1 MSHSVFT
8 QIHEIGLITQR
19 LGHSLYKSQC
29 FEVAGAPD
37 GLDPNGV
44 KIALGGGWGDTD
56 QARYDDWVDL
66 FFTDSTVLA

>member
-1 MSHSVFT
+1 LSHSVFT

-19 LGHSLYKSQC
+19 LGHSLYKSQY
-29 FEVAGAPD
+29 FEAAGVPD
-37 GLDPNGV
+37 GLDPSGV
-44 KIALGGGWGDTD
+44 KITLGGGWGDTD